1 MEKDIL
7 SINSKSNLRLRLL
20 DQCFKYSRT
29 HLGSAFSSLEI
40 INEVYAKMKA
50 GDRFVLSNGHAAAAL
65 FVVLEKYKNIDSS
78 IYFETMGD
86 HPKRNKELAIDCST
100 GSLGMGITAAA
111 GMAIG
116 NENINVYCLVSDGEC
131 AEGSVWETLR
141 FMGKKNLRNFHVYF
155 NLNGW
160 SAYDEVD
167 TRILADQ
174 IISFF
179 PNANLRFTNLFPF
192 DEEGLAAH
200 YLKMS
205 EDVYLSARRKICEE
219 NLR

>member
-1 MEKDIL
+1 MESL
-7 SINSKSNLRLRLL
+7 SLRLL

-40 INEVYAKMKA
+40 IDEVYAKMKA
-50 GDRFVLSNGHAAAAL
+50 RDRFVLSNGHAAAAL
-65 FVVLEKYKNIDSS
+65 FVVLEKYRDIDSS

-86 HPKRNKELAIDCST
+86 HPKRNEDLAIDFST

-111 GMAIG
+111 GMAIA

-141 FMGKKNLRNFHVYF
+141 FMGKKNLRNFYVYF

-192 DEEGLAAH
+192 DEEGLTAH
-200 YLKMS
+200 YLKII
-205 EDVYLSARRKICEE
+205 KFT
-219 NLR
+219 